1 MSWFLHCNQCKSLS
15 LICASL
21 TWLRHFKAATFQ
33 SSLELVAEEF
43 KEEPGWIIDQM
54 LQRRR
59 DELARKWE
67 EREEKLAKI
76 RAKEK
81 RMEERASKRRK
92 MEGSS
97 SRPSKQDVDEE
108 QEFLVDFSGNPDGES
123 DLAPLS
129 SFSKATRLLMEKVGL
144 VGSKSRSEEEED
156 EQQDEIKVS
165 RSPLAPSN
173 DQ

>member
-1 MSWFLHCNQCKSLS
+1 
-15 LICASL
+15 
-21 TWLRHFKAATFQ
+21 
-33 SSLELVAEEF
+33 
-43 KEEPGWIIDQM
+43 M

-76 RAKEK
+76 RGKEK

-123 DLAPLS
+123 DLDPLS
-129 SFSKATRLLMEKVGL
+129 SFSKETRLLMEKVGL